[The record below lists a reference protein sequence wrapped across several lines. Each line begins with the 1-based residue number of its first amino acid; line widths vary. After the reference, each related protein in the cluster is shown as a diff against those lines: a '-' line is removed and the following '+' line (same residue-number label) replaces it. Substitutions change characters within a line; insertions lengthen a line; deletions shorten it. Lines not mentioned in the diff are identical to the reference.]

1 MTTTPAATPPGWYP
15 APDGSGTTWWWDG
28 AQWIQPQQLPASTNP
43 RSLAKLALITQL
55 LLVVCAAAG
64 AMTLAIEIYGVSVT
78 SDFLNGND
86 TSTALFDL
94 YDQGSLVISIAAALA
109 MIATTVLWAVW
120 QFHAAKHVAGQ
131 TRRTP
136 GWHAGSWFIPIACW
150 WFPYQNISDLW
161 RATGRV
167 RPSWQIAWWVLW
179 LSGNVVSQLSTRVY
193 LAAEDLEQ
201 LRASM
206 WISIVGELLTLAAVP
221 LACLIVR
228 GITQGIV
235 QRAATPAHTL
245 VA

>member
-15 APDGSGTTWWWDG
+15 APDGSGTSWWWDG
-28 AQWIQPQQLPASTNP
+28 GQWVQPPQVPAAANP
-43 RSLAKLALITQL
+43 TTLARLALATQI
-55 LLVVCAAAG
+55 LLVAGGAVAATTIAVEG
-64 AMTLAIEIYGVSVT
+64 YGVGVA
-78 SDFLNGND
+78 SDYLNGND
-86 TSTALFDL
+86 TSIALFDL
-94 YDQGSLVISIAAALA
+94 YDQGTLVGSIAAIVAT
-109 MIATTVLWAVW
+109 IATAVLWAVW

-136 GWHAGSWFIPIACW
+136 GWHAGSWFIPIVCW

-161 RATGRV
+161 RAIGRV
-167 RPSWQIAWWVLW
+167 RPTWQIAWWVLW
-179 LSGNVVSQLSTRVY
+179 LAGSAVSQLSSRVY

-201 LRASM
+201 LRISM
-206 WISIVGELLTLAAVP
+206 WLSIVGELLTLAAVP